1 MSESVFIAGT
11 STDIGKTFVSA
22 LLVKHLRDNKIN
34 AGYFKPVLSGC
45 EIVNNELVPG
55 DAKYVCDI
63 AKIKENPA
71 AVVSY
76 MFKTAVSPHLAAE
89 LENKTV
95 DLNKIKNDFNNLKN
109 KYGFLVVEGCGGIV
123 CQIST
128 QKNNE
133 IFLTDIIKSLNLDVI
148 LVASSLL
155 GTINSTVLTVEYTKK
170 LNINIKGI
178 IMNFYDRNNFMH
190 MDNKKQI
197 EYLTGI
203 PVIATVAKNAGR
215 LQELKNSFAIFKEYQ

>member
-1 MSESVFIAGT
+1 MTKSIFIAGT
-11 STDIGKTFVSA
+11 STDIGKTFVTA
-22 LLVKHLRDNKIN
+22 LLVKYLREKNIN
-34 AGYFKPVLSGC
+34 AGYFKPVLSGA
-45 EIVNNELVPG
+45 EIIDNKLVPG

-63 AKIKENPA
+63 AGINVQPQDL
-71 AVVSY
+71 VSY
-76 MFKTAVSPHLAAE
+76 TFKTAVSPHLAAQM
-89 LENKTV
+89 ENTTISL
-95 DLNKIKNDFNNLKN
+95 DKIKTDFNNLKP
-109 KYGFLVVEGCGGIV
+109 KYDFLVVEGCGGII

-155 GTINSTVLTVEYTKK
+155 GTINSTVLTIEYAKK

-178 IMNFYDRNNFMH
+178 IMNFYDKENFMH
-190 MDNKKQI
+190 TDNKKQI

-203 PVIATVAKNAGR
+203 PVIATVEKDAK
-215 LQELKNSFAIFKEYQ
+215 EIFMEQNII

>member
-1 MSESVFIAGT
+1 MTESIFIAGT
-11 STDIGKTFVSA
+11 STDIGKTFVTA
-22 LLVKHLRDNKIN
+22 LLVKYLRDKNIN
-34 AGYFKPVLSGC
+34 AGYFKPVLSGA
-45 EIVNNELVPG
+45 EIVDNRLVPG

-63 AKIKENPA
+63 AGIKTQPQDL
-71 AVVSY
+71 VSY
-76 MFKTAVSPHLAAE
+76 IFKNAVSPHLAAE

-95 DLNKIKNDFNNLKN
+95 DLNKIKTDFNKLKN
-109 KYGFLVVEGCGGIV
+109 EHNFLIVEGCGGII

-155 GTINSTVLTVEYTKK
+155 GTINSTVLTVEYARK
-170 LNINIKGI
+170 LNIDIKGI
-178 IMNFYDRNNFMH
+178 IMNFYDKENFMH
-190 MDNKKQI
+190 TDNKKQI

-203 PVIATVAKNAGR
+203 PVIATVEKDAKEIFIG
-215 LQELKNSFAIFKEYQ
+215 KNFFDI

>member
-1 MSESVFIAGT
+1 MTKSIFIAGT
-11 STDIGKTFVSA
+11 STDIGKTFVTA
-22 LLVKHLRDNKIN
+22 LLVKYLREKNIN
-34 AGYFKPVLSGC
+34 AGYFKPVLSGA
-45 EIVNNELVPG
+45 EIIDNKLVPG

-63 AKIKENPA
+63 AGINVQPQDL
-71 AVVSY
+71 VSY
-76 MFKTAVSPHLAAE
+76 TFKTAVSPHLAAQM
-89 LENKTV
+89 ENTTISL
-95 DLNKIKNDFNNLKN
+95 DKIKTDFNNLKS
-109 KYGFLVVEGCGGIV
+109 KYGFLVVEGCGGII

-155 GTINSTVLTVEYTKK
+155 GTINSTVLTIEYAKK

-178 IMNFYDRNNFMH
+178 IMNFYDKENFMH
-190 MDNKKQI
+190 TDNKKQI

-203 PVIATVAKNAGR
+203 PVIATVEKDAK
-215 LQELKNSFAIFKEYQ
+215 EIFMEQNII

>member
-1 MSESVFIAGT
+1 MTESIFIAGT
-11 STDIGKTFVSA
+11 STDIGKTFVTA
-22 LLVKHLRDNKIN
+22 LLVRYLRDKNIN
-34 AGYFKPVLSGC
+34 AGYFKPVLSGA
-45 EIVNNELVPG
+45 EIVDNRLVPG

-63 AKIKENPA
+63 AGIKTQPQDL
-71 AVVSY
+71 VSY
-76 MFKTAVSPHLAAE
+76 ILKNAVSPHLAAE

-95 DLNKIKNDFNNLKN
+95 DLNKIKTDFNKLKN
-109 KYGFLVVEGCGGIV
+109 EHNFLIVEGCGGII

-155 GTINSTVLTVEYTKK
+155 GTINSTVLTVEYARK
-170 LNINIKGI
+170 LNIDIKGI
-178 IMNFYDRNNFMH
+178 IMNFYDKENFMH
-190 MDNKKQI
+190 TDNKKQI

-203 PVIATVAKNAGR
+203 PVIATVEKDAKEIFIG
-215 LQELKNSFAIFKEYQ
+215 KNFFDI

>member
-1 MSESVFIAGT
+1 MTESIFIAGT
-11 STDIGKTFVSA
+11 STDIGKTFVTA
-22 LLVKHLRDNKIN
+22 LLVRYLRDKNIN
-34 AGYFKPVLSGC
+34 AGYFKPVLSGA
-45 EIVNNELVPG
+45 EIVDNRLVPG

-63 AKIKENPA
+63 AGIKTQPQDL
-71 AVVSY
+71 VSY
-76 MFKTAVSPHLAAE
+76 IFKNAVSPHLAAE

-95 DLNKIKNDFNNLKN
+95 DLNKIKTDFNKLKN
-109 KYGFLVVEGCGGIV
+109 EHNFLIVEGCGGII

-155 GTINSTVLTVEYTKK
+155 GTINSTVLTVEYARK
-170 LNINIKGI
+170 LNIDIKGI
-178 IMNFYDRNNFMH
+178 IMNFYDKENFMH
-190 MDNKKQI
+190 TDNKKQI

-203 PVIATVAKNAGR
+203 PVIATVEKDAKEIFIG
-215 LQELKNSFAIFKEYQ
+215 KNFFDI